1 MDDINKDEANPAVDI
16 VDAKFQITD
25 AIMSTAY
32 STYGGAYA
40 WYVSSY
46 TEQVF
51 GTGDNQLRKA
61 ELRNSNETAASTTF
75 NNEWNA
81 TYTNLMNIKQILPA
95 PDKLGTKVFA
105 EYFKNIADFS

>member
-1 MDDINKDEANPAVDI
+1 MFKKFLSLSLIAISFAACTEDVMDDINKDEANPAVDI

-51 GTGDNQLRKA
+51 GTGDNQLRQ
-61 ELRNSNETAASTTF
+61 LSTMSGMPPIPT
-75 NNEWNA
+75 
-81 TYTNLMNIKQILPA
+81 
-95 PDKLGTKVFA
+95 
-105 EYFKNIADFS
+105 